1 MLFININLLNQGR
14 AYINKVFLYPRLLF
28 NYHSS
33 FLNSVIV
40 YVKLNLILRNMVMT
54 KKKESQSFKT
64 FNWCLKVGSFY
75 FLLLHKEEYSV
86 FDVTIIGA
94 GVVGSAIARELCRY
108 KLNICVVEKDS
119 DVGNGTSKANSGIVH
134 AGFDAEPNTLKSK
147 LNVIGNS
154 MFDKL
159 SKELDFTFKKVGS
172 LVLCFNKSE
181 VKNLERLKQQGI
193 VNGVPDLEIID
204 GDKVREVEPN
214 ISKKAVAAL
223 YAPTGGII
231 CPYEMTIALAEN
243 AAVNG
248 VKFKLNT
255 RVISLKK
262 SRGFYIIET
271 NRESIETKLIIN
283 AAGLFSDE
291 INNMISAGKIK
302 IVPRKGEY
310 CLFDKAAEHAVS
322 MTVFQL
328 PTKNGKGVLVTPT
341 IDGNLLIGPDAED
354 IEDKTDLTT
363 TSRGIDFV
371 LSKAALSVNKL
382 KMTQIITSFS
392 GLRAH
397 SLEGDFIIGEAE
409 DAENF
414 INAAGIE
421 SPGLTSSPAIAEMV
435 RDIVVS
441 KLKPEKNDKFNPMRK
456 GIPKFREMTNEER
469 KRMIA
474 SNPKY
479 GKIICRCETVT
490 EGEILDAIR
499 RPLGARTLDAVKRRT
514 RSGMGRCQSGFC
526 LPRVVEILARE
537 LKISP
542 QEVTKFGNH
551 SNILVGKDKQNS
563 WHQMEF

>member
-1 MLFININLLNQGR
+1 M
-14 AYINKVFLYPRLLF
+14 
-28 NYHSS
+28 
-33 FLNSVIV
+33 
-40 YVKLNLILRNMVMT
+40 
-54 KKKESQSFKT
+54 
-64 FNWCLKVGSFY
+64 
-75 FLLLHKEEYSV
+75 

-94 GVVGSAIARELCRY
+94 GVVGNAIARELCRY

-134 AGFDAEPNTLKSK
+134 AGFDADPNTLKSK

-154 MFDKL
+154 MFDNL

-181 VKNLERLKQQGI
+181 VKNLEKLKQQGI
-193 VNGVPDLEIID
+193 ENGVTDLEIIG

-214 ISKKAVAAL
+214 ISKNVVAAL
-223 YAPTGGII
+223 HAPTGGIV

-255 RVISLKK
+255 RVISLKESK
-262 SRGFYIIET
+262 GFYIIET
-271 NRESIETKLIIN
+271 NRENIETKLIIN

-291 INNMISAGKIK
+291 INNMISARKIK

-310 CLFDKAAEHAVS
+310 CLFDKTAEHTVS
-322 MTVFQL
+322 MTIFQL
-328 PTKNGKGVLVTPT
+328 PTKKGKGVLVTPT
-341 IDGNLLIGPDAED
+341 VDGNLLIGPDAED

-371 LSKAALSVNKL
+371 ISKAALSVNKL
-382 KMTQIITSFS
+382 QMKQIITSFS

-397 SLEGDFIIGEAE
+397 SVEGDFIIGEAE

-441 KLKPEKNDKFNPMRK
+441 KLKPEKNDKFNPIRK
-456 GIPKFREMTNEER
+456 GMPKFREMTNEER

-499 RPLGARTLDAVKRRT
+499 RPLGARTMDAVKKRT

-526 LPRVVEILARE
+526 SPRVVEILARE

-551 SNILVGKDKQNS
+551 SNILVGKDKEGVNR
-563 WHQMEF
+563 FRCV